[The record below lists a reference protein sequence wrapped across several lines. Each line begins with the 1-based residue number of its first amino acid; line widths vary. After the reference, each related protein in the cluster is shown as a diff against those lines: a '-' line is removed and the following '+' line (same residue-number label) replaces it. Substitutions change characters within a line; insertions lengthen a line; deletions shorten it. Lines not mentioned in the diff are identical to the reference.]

1 MNEQTPIKG
10 RAKRLAGGV
19 ALVLAAMLLVP
30 ASGMAGPKFGAD
42 LTDDPDPVSTA
53 EACPGGPGWCTR
65 VPLAYTGPGPAATLY
80 APQDGTIDKIRL
92 ISDDPGWFYP
102 QVVKVKG
109 NVAPITEIKVKDQG
123 GLISYA
129 GTGEI
134 EKFDVDLPV
143 KTGQRVAMRGANAG
157 PLDCHA
163 GVDAEAIADPSLSVG
178 LPFDDA
184 DYYSGCVHLIQAV
197 MAD

>member
-1 MNEQTPIKG
+1 MTDQTNTRRRTRSLAKG
-10 RAKRLAGGV
+10 IALAF
-19 ALVLAAMLLVP
+19 AAMLLVP
-30 ASGMAGPKFGAD
+30 ASGLAGPKFGAD
-42 LTDDPDPVSTA
+42 LNDDPDPVSSP

-65 VPLAYTGPGPAATLY
+65 VPLAYTGPGPVATSY
-80 APQDGTIDKIRL
+80 APEDGTIDKIRL
-92 ISDDPGWFYP
+92 ISDDPGSFYP

-109 NVAPITEIKVKDQG
+109 NVAPITEIKVKAQG
-123 GLISYA
+123 DPIDYA

-143 KTGQRVAMRGANAG
+143 KAGQRVAMRGASFG

-163 GVDAEAIADPSLSVG
+163 GVDAEAIADPSLWVG
-178 LPFDDA
+178 APWTDA

-197 MAD
+197 MED